1 MSIMKWIF
9 DINNIQV
16 YGTRTCCF
24 NQIIMYWILNKIK
37 LGIEGGFFHEQYE
50 LINLNILEKMID

>member
-1 MSIMKWIF
+1 
-9 DINNIQV
+9 
-16 YGTRTCCF
+16 
-24 NQIIMYWILNKIK
+24 MYWILNKIK